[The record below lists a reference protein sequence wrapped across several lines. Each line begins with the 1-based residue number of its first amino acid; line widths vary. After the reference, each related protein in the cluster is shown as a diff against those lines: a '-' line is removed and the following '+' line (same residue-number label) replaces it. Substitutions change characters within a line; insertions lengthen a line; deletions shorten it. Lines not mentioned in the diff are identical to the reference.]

1 MRRTSSFPWLL
12 LSGALAGCAGAD
24 APTGVL
30 EGGLIPPPIAAV
42 AYLDGLVDAGKS
54 AVTFRFGTWD
64 TLITGAA
71 FWCRSP
77 LPIPAS
83 YYIYQRF
90 GRPTPF
96 SVVFHLRDRDSA
108 VVANVGVDLPPIPW
122 DSALWVEVQ
131 PNIGNPFPEDRP
143 GAPSISLPMQASAM
157 RSPRDSVWAR
167 WVVRPQSPVFDG
179 CRSR

>member
-1 MRRTSSFPWLL
+1 MLRNSSILWLL
-12 LSGALAGCAGAD
+12 LSGMLAGCAPAD

-42 AYLDGLVDAGKS
+42 AYLDGLVDPVKS
-54 AVTFRFGTWD
+54 SLTFRFGAWD
-64 TLITGAA
+64 TLIAGTEL
-71 FWCRSP
+71 WCRSP
-77 LPIPAS
+77 PPLPAS

-108 VVANVGVDLPPIPW
+108 VIADVGVDLPPIPW

-131 PNIGNPFPEDRP
+131 PNIGNPFPPDRSEV
-143 GAPSISLPMQASAM
+143 AVVSLPMQPAAM

-167 WVVRPQSPVFDG
+167 WAVRLQAPVFYG